1 MDKKKKERKKMKNR
15 IKVMLT
21 EFGGIQVV
29 SIPLKLYK
37 DSYNTTSIECLVPK
51 RNNEKSILK
60 MYASGRDSLGQKVW
74 TSQTYNLVYE
84 KDIIY
89 NQIEYEIYT
98 AMLPKEFCKENGH
111 IEITFAHYSLTEE
124 ERVEELLTSGT
135 VNLYIDGIGN
145 NNAGVAI
152 SPYDST
158 ASKVNKLVKEMKI
171 EQERTANDIPI
182 SKAERLPYDTVQ
194 DMLNGLNANKVD
206 KVQVEAGKLLLS
218 NGIGGIEASD
228 VGIQE
233 YEDQKGYIDEKHA
246 EQEQRMDRMQE
257 EITANTE
264 ERHIHTNK
272 EILDSYTVE
281 NAEIQANTT
290 ARHIHSN
297 QEILEDITEAFTTAL
312 KGNVEG
318 SISNVE
324 LDGKTGIFTFTK
336 NNGEEVRVDTLLE
349 KVIVNFRFD
358 KERQSL
364 ILISEDGTEQ
374 EVELGALLSLYQ
386 GTDGTEITVTVDRN
400 NNIGASIKAG
410 AITENKLV
418 DFAVT
423 EGKIGDYAVTDR
435 KIGNGAVTEIKLHQ
449 TILDKFTQLQ
459 AEIEAIKADREQI
472 IKDSWLYHH
481 PVGSCILTMGNE
493 NPNDR
498 GGEWELVQAGHALWT
513 TQGNDAGGM
522 IEAGLPNITGYNAT
536 AWGNLNPSGA
546 FVAVGWDDY
555 GGLGKN
561 TGRRVIN
568 FEASRSNPI
577 YGRSSTVQPPAVK
590 IRLWKRIA

>member
-1 MDKKKKERKKMKNR
+1 M
-15 IKVMLT
+15 
-21 EFGGIQVV
+21 
-29 SIPLKLYK
+29 
-37 DSYNTTSIECLVPK
+37 PK

-60 MYASGRDSLGQKVW
+60 MYASSRDSLGHRVW

-89 NQIEYEIYT
+89 NQKEYEIYT
-98 AMLPKEFCKENGH
+98 AMLPKEFCKENGE

-152 SPYDST
+152 STYDIT
-158 ASKVNKLVKEMKI
+158 ASKVNKLVKEMK
-171 EQERTANDIPI
+171 EVQEWTAKDIPI
-182 SKAERLPYDTVQ
+182 SKEERVLYENVQ
-194 DMLNGLNANKVD
+194 EYLHGLNTIKID
-206 KVQVEAGKLLLS
+206 KVQAEEGKLLLS
-218 NGIGGIEASD
+218 NGIGGIEASTI
-228 VGIQE
+228 GIQE

-246 EQEQRMDRMQE
+246 EQEQRMNSMQE

-297 QEILEDITEAFTTAL
+297 QEILEGITEAFTTAL

-336 NNGEEVRVDTLLE
+336 NNGEEVKVDTLLE

-358 KERQSL
+358 KESQAL

-374 EVELGALLSLYQ
+374 EVELGALLSLYK

-400 NNIGASIKAG
+400 NNIGASIK
-410 AITENKLV
+410 E
-418 DFAVT
+418 FAVT

-449 TILDKFTQLQ
+449 TILDKLSGIMP
-459 AEIEAIKADREQI
+459 AREIVELI
-472 IKDSWLYHH
+472 Y
-481 PVGSCILTMGNE
+481 PVGIILEFGEEFDPNVKWNYTEWKRIE
-493 NPNDR
+493 NCFTYASGDKQVGDR
-498 GGEWELVQAGHALWT
+498 GGEEEHRLTVEELAEHVHTQDEHNHGVTADRKYGGNGAGDW
-513 TQGNDAGGM
+513 N
-522 IEAGLPNITGYNAT
+522 
-536 AWGNLNPSGA
+536 WC
-546 FVAVGWDDY
+546 GWDNGDR
-555 GGLGKN
+555 GGRQNQTLYSDSRRPAIHS
-561 TGRRVIN
+561 TGGNKPHNNMPPYLVVIKWQ
-568 FEASRSNPI
+568 R
-577 YGRSSTVQPPAVK
+577 
-590 IRLWKRIA
+590 IR

>member
-1 MDKKKKERKKMKNR
+1 MQNR
-15 IKVMLT
+15 IKVILT

-29 SIPLKLYK
+29 SIPLKIYK
-37 DSYNTTSIECLVPK
+37 ESYNTTSIECLVPK

-60 MYASGRDSLGQKVW
+60 MYASSRDVLGHRVW

-98 AMLPKEFCKENGH
+98 AMLPKEFCKENGE

-124 ERVEELLTSGT
+124 DRVEELLTSGT

-218 NGIGGIEASD
+218 NGIGGIQASD

-264 ERHIHTNK
+264 DRHIHTNK
-272 EILDSYTVE
+272 EILDSYTVQNSE
-281 NAEIQANTT
+281 LLANVQ
-290 ARHIHSN
+290 ARHEHAN
-297 QEILEDITEAFTTAL
+297 KEILDDVTEAFTTAL

-318 SISNVE
+318 SITSVE
-324 LDGKTGIFTFTK
+324 LDSNTGIFTFTK
-336 NNGEEVRVDTLLE
+336 NNGEQVKVDTLLE

-358 KERQSL
+358 KERQAL

-374 EVELGALLSLYQ
+374 EVELGALLRLYK
-386 GTDGTEITVTVDRN
+386 GTDGAEITVTVDRD

-410 AITENKLV
+410 AVTTSKLA
-418 DFAVT
+418 DSSVT
-423 EGKIGDYAVTDR
+423 EQ
-435 KIGNGAVTEIKLHQ
+435 KLAPNLLESIQ
-449 TILDKFTQLQ
+449 TQFIAMQ
-459 AEIEAIKADREQI
+459 AEIERLKEDREQI

-498 GGEWELVQAGHALWT
+498 GGGWELVQAGRALWT
-513 TQGNDAGGM
+513 T
-522 IEAGLPNITGYNAT
+522 
-536 AWGNLNPSGA
+536 
-546 FVAVGWDDY
+546 
-555 GGLGKN
+555 
-561 TGRRVIN
+561 
-568 FEASRSNPI
+568 
-577 YGRSSTVQPPAVK
+577 
-590 IRLWKRIA
+590 

>member
-1 MDKKKKERKKMKNR
+1 MEKKQKERKKMKNR

-89 NQIEYEIYT
+89 NQTEYEIYT
-98 AMLPKEFCKENGH
+98 AMLPKEFCKENGQ
-111 IEITFAHYSLTEE
+111 IEITFTHYSLTEE

-135 VNLYIDGIGN
+135 INLYIDGIGN

-152 SPYDST
+152 SPYDIT
-158 ASKVNKLVKEMKI
+158 ASKVNKLVKEMK
-171 EQERTANDIPI
+171 EVQDWTAKDIPI

-272 EILDSYTVE
+272 EILDSYTVQNSE
-281 NAEIQANTT
+281 LLANVQ
-290 ARHIHSN
+290 ARHEHAN
-297 QEILEDITEAFTTAL
+297 KEILDDVTEAFTTAL

-318 SISNVE
+318 SITSVGLDSN
-324 LDGKTGIFTFTK
+324 TGIFTFTK
-336 NNGEEVRVDTLLE
+336 NNGEEIRVDTLLE

-358 KERQSL
+358 KERQAL

-374 EVELGALLSLYQ
+374 EVELGALLRLYQ
-386 GTDGTEITVTVDRN
+386 GTDGAEITVTVDRN

-410 AITENKLV
+410 A
-418 DFAVT
+418 VT
-423 EGKIGDYAVTDR
+423 EGKIGDYAVT
-435 KIGNGAVTEIKLHQ
+435 EIKLHQ
-449 TILDKFTQLQ
+449 TIVDKLNSIVP
-459 AEIEAIKADREQI
+459 AREIVEFI
-472 IKDSWLYHH
+472 Y
-481 PVGSCILTMGNE
+481 PVGILLEFGEEFDPNVKWNFTEWKRIE
-493 NPNDR
+493 NCFSYASGDKQVGDR
-498 GGEWELVQAGHALWT
+498 GGEEEHRLTVEELAEHGH
-513 TQGNDAGGM
+513 TQDEHNHGVTADRKYGGNG
-522 IEAGLPNITGYNAT
+522 
-536 AWGNLNPSGA
+536 SGDWNWC
-546 FVAVGWDDY
+546 GWDNGDR
-555 GGLGKN
+555 GGRQNQTLYSDSRRPAIHS
-561 TGRRVIN
+561 TGGN
-568 FEASRSNPI
+568 KPHNNM
-577 YGRSSTVQPPAVK
+577 PPYLVVAK
-590 IRLWKRIA
+590 WQRIR

>member
-1 MDKKKKERKKMKNR
+1 MEKKKESKKMQNR
-15 IKVMLT
+15 IKVILT

-29 SIPLKLYK
+29 SIPLKIYK
-37 DSYNTTSIECLVPK
+37 ESYNTTSIECLLPK

-60 MYASGRDSLGQKVW
+60 MYASSRNVLGHRIW

-124 ERVEELLTSGT
+124 DRVEELLTSGT

-257 EITANTE
+257 EITANTT

-272 EILDSYTVE
+272 EILDSYTVQNSE
-281 NAEIQANTT
+281 LLESVDKMHEHANK
-290 ARHIHSN
+290 
-297 QEILEDITEAFTTAL
+297 EILDSITEAFTTAL
-312 KGNVEG
+312 KGDVEE
-318 SISNVE
+318 SITSVE
-324 LDGKTGIFTFTK
+324 LDSNTGIFTFIK
-336 NNGEEVRVDTLLE
+336 NNGEQVKVDTLLE
-349 KVIVNFRFD
+349 KVIVNFTFD
-358 KERQSL
+358 PNTKSL
-364 ILISEDGTEQ
+364 VLISEDGTRQ
-374 EVELGALLSLYQ
+374 EISIGALLSPYQ
-386 GTDGTEITVTVDRN
+386 GSDGQEITVTVDRN
-400 NNIGASIKAG
+400 NNIGASIK
-410 AITENKLV
+410 E
-418 DFAVT
+418 FAVT

-435 KIGNGAVTEIKLHQ
+435 KIGNGAITEIKLHQ

-459 AEIEAIKADREQI
+459 AEIERLKADREQI

-481 PVGSCILTMGNE
+481 PIGSAILTYGE
-493 NPNDR
+493 FDPNTK
-498 GGEWELVQAGHALWT
+498 GGVWELEEAGRALWT
-513 TQGNDAGGM
+513 TQGTDAGQK
-522 IEAGLPNITGYNAT
+522 IEAGLPNITGGQFT
-536 AWGNLNPSGA
+536 AWGNINQYGCIVYES
-546 FVAVGWDDY
+546 WDDW
-555 GGLGKN
+555 GGLTKN
-561 TGRRVIN
+561 TGRKTVR
-568 FEASRSNPI
+568 FDASQSNSI
-577 YGRSSTVQPPAVK
+577 YGRSNTVQPPAVK

>member
-1 MDKKKKERKKMKNR
+1 MEKNKERKKMQNR
-15 IKVMLT
+15 IKVILT

-29 SIPLKLYK
+29 SIPLKIYK
-37 DSYNTTSIECLVPK
+37 ESYNTTSIECLVPK

-60 MYASGRDSLGQKVW
+60 MYASSRDVLGHRVW

-89 NQIEYEIYT
+89 NQIEYAIYT
-98 AMLPKEFCKENGH
+98 AMLAKEFCKENGQ

-145 NNAGVAI
+145 NNAGVVI

-218 NGIGGIEASD
+218 NGIGGIEASTI
-228 VGIQE
+228 GIQE
-233 YEDQKGYIDEKHA
+233 YEDQKGYIDEKHV

-257 EITANTE
+257 EITANTT

-272 EILDSYTVE
+272 EILDSYTVQNSE
-281 NAEIQANTT
+281 LLANVQ
-290 ARHIHSN
+290 ARHEHAN
-297 QEILEDITEAFTTAL
+297 KEILDGVTEAFTTAL

-318 SISNVE
+318 SITSVE
-324 LDGKTGIFTFTK
+324 LDSNTGIFTFTK
-336 NNGEEVRVDTLLE
+336 NNGEQVKVDTLLE

-358 KERQSL
+358 KERQAL

-374 EVELGALLSLYQ
+374 EVELGALLRLYK
-386 GTDGTEITVTVDRN
+386 GTDGAEITVTVDRD
-400 NNIGASIKAG
+400 NNIGASIK
-410 AITENKLV
+410 V
-418 DFAVT
+418 
-423 EGKIGDYAVTDR
+423 
-435 KIGNGAVTEIKLHQ
+435 GAVTTSKLADSSVTEQKLAPNILESIQ
-449 TILDKFTQLQ
+449 TQFIAMQ

-498 GGEWELVQAGHALWT
+498 GGGWELVQAGYALWT
-513 TQGNDAGGM
+513 TQGNDAGQT
-522 IEAGLPNITGYNAT
+522 IEAGLPNIYGQVYLSIPWSSYNT
-536 AWGNLNPSGA
+536 NGA
-546 FVAVGWDDY
+546 HIGHGTRSRFVNGQQDQDI
-555 GGLGKN
+555 
-561 TGRRVIN
+561 IN
-568 FEASRSNPI
+568 RIEFDASRSNPI
-577 YGRSSTVQPPAVK
+577 YGRSHTVQPPAIK
-590 IRLWKRIA
+590 IRLWRRTA

>member
-1 MDKKKKERKKMKNR
+1 MQNR
-15 IKVMLT
+15 IKVILT

-29 SIPLKLYK
+29 SIPLKIYK
-37 DSYNTTSIECLVPK
+37 ESYNTTSIECLLPK

-60 MYASGRDSLGQKVW
+60 MYASSRDVLGHRIW

-98 AMLPKEFCKENGH
+98 AMLAKEFCKENGE

-124 ERVEELLTSGT
+124 DRVEELLTSGT

-145 NNAGVAI
+145 NHAGVVI

-218 NGIGGIEASD
+218 NGIGGIQASD

-257 EITANTE
+257 EITANTT
-264 ERHIHTNK
+264 ERHTHTNK
-272 EILDSYTVE
+272 ELLDSYTVE

-374 EVELGALLSLYQ
+374 EVELGALLSLYK
-386 GTDGTEITVTVDRN
+386 GTDGTEITVTVDRD

-410 AITENKLV
+410 
-418 DFAVT
+418 AVT

-459 AEIEAIKADREQI
+459 AEIERLKEEVAN
-472 IKDSWLYHH
+472 SWLNNH
-481 PVGSCILTMGNE
+481 PVGSAILTYGDFD
-493 NPNDR
+493 PNTK
-498 GGEWELVQAGHALWT
+498 GGRWELEQAGRALWT
-513 TQGNDAGGM
+513 TQGNDAGQT
-522 IEAGLPNITGYNAT
+522 IEAGLPNIYGQVYLSIPWSSYNT
-536 AWGNLNPSGA
+536 NGA
-546 FVAVGWDDY
+546 LIGHGTRSRFVNGQQDQDI
-555 GGLGKN
+555 
-561 TGRRVIN
+561 IN
-568 FEASRSNPI
+568 RIEFDASRSNPI
-577 YGRSSTVQPPAVK
+577 YGRSHTVQPPAIK
-590 IRLWKRIA
+590 IRLWRRTA

>member
-1 MDKKKKERKKMKNR
+1 MEKNKERKKMQNR
-15 IKVMLT
+15 IKVILT

-29 SIPLKLYK
+29 SIPLKIYK
-37 DSYNTTSIECLVPK
+37 ESYNTTSIECLVPK

-60 MYASGRDSLGQKVW
+60 MYASSRDVLGHRVW

-98 AMLPKEFCKENGH
+98 AMLAKEFCKENGE

-145 NNAGVAI
+145 NNAGVVI

-233 YEDQKGYIDEKHA
+233 YEDQKGYIDEKYA

-264 ERHIHTNK
+264 DRHIHTNK
-272 EILDSYTVE
+272 EILDRYTVE
-281 NAEIQANTT
+281 NTEIQANTV
-290 ARHIHSN
+290 ARHEHAN
-297 QEILEDITEAFTTAL
+297 KEILDNITEAFTTAL
-312 KGNVEG
+312 KGDVEG
-318 SISNVE
+318 SITSVE
-324 LDGKTGIFTFTK
+324 LDSNTGIFTFTK

-358 KERQSL
+358 KERQAL

-374 EVELGALLSLYQ
+374 EVELGALLRLYQ

-410 AITENKLV
+410 A
-418 DFAVT
+418 VT
-423 EGKIGDYAVTDR
+423 EGKIGDY
-435 KIGNGAVTEIKLHQ
+435 AVTEIKLHQ

-459 AEIEAIKADREQI
+459 AEIERLKADREQI
-472 IKDSWLYHH
+472 IKDSWLYAH
-481 PVGSCILTMGNE
+481 PIGSCILTMGNE

-498 GGEWELVQAGHALWT
+498 GGEWELVQAGRALWT
-513 TQGNDAGGM
+513 TQGNDTGQK
-522 IEAGLPNITGYNAT
+522 IEAGLPNITGYDAT

-546 FVAVGWDDY
+546 FIAVGWDDY
-555 GGLGKN
+555 GGLSRN
-561 TGRRVIN
+561 TGRRTIN
-568 FEASRSNPI
+568 FDASRSNPI
-577 YGRSSTVQPPAVK
+577 YGRSHTVQPPAIK
-590 IRLWKRIA
+590 IRLWRRTA

>member
-1 MDKKKKERKKMKNR
+1 MQNR
-15 IKVMLT
+15 IKVILT

-29 SIPLKLYK
+29 SIPLKIYK
-37 DSYNTTSIECLVPK
+37 ESYNTTSIECLVPK

-60 MYASGRDSLGQKVW
+60 MYASSRDVLGHRVW

-98 AMLPKEFCKENGH
+98 AMLPKEFCKENGE

-124 ERVEELLTSGT
+124 DRVEELLTSGT

-218 NGIGGIEASD
+218 NGIGGIQASD

-264 ERHIHTNK
+264 DRHIHTNK
-272 EILDSYTVE
+272 EILDSYTVQNSE
-281 NAEIQANTT
+281 LLANVQ
-290 ARHIHSN
+290 ARHEHAN
-297 QEILEDITEAFTTAL
+297 KEILDDVTEAFTTAL

-318 SISNVE
+318 SITSVE
-324 LDGKTGIFTFTK
+324 LDSNTGIFTFTK
-336 NNGEEVRVDTLLE
+336 NNGEQVKVDTLLE

-358 KERQSL
+358 KERQAL

-374 EVELGALLSLYQ
+374 EVELGALLRLYK
-386 GTDGTEITVTVDRN
+386 GTDGAEITVTVDRD
-400 NNIGASIKAG
+400 NNIGASIK
-410 AITENKLV
+410 EL
-418 DFAVT
+418 AVT

-435 KIGNGAVTEIKLHQ
+435 KIGNGAITEIKLHQ

-472 IKDSWLYHH
+472 ITDSWLYHH
-481 PVGSCILTMGNE
+481 PIGSCILTMGNE

-498 GGEWELVQAGHALWT
+498 GGEWELVQAGKALWT
-513 TQGNDAGGM
+513 TQGNDAGQT
-522 IEAGLPNITGYNAT
+522 IEAGLPNIVGQTNDFRNNNNNMNAIRDRH
-536 AWGNLNPSGA
+536 NGA
-546 FVAVGWDDY
+546 FYSTEEYAFRAQYSGNEY
-555 GGLGKN
+555 RA
-561 TGRRVIN
+561 TRIN
-568 FEASRSNPI
+568 FDASRSNPI
-577 YGRSSTVQPPAVK
+577 YGRSNTVQPPAVK